1 MHIILASKSP
11 RRKEIL
17 QTLNI
22 PFTIVTANTD
32 ECSTQTDPALLVE
45 QLSLQKAQD
54 VQDLLDAQ
62 DKLEPDTLIIASDT
76 VVALNGEILGKPKD
90 RDDARRM
97 IRSLQNTTHH
107 VLSGIALCYFD
118 AQKYRKGAV
127 SHASTAVH
135 FGPMSDADIALY
147 LDSGEPYDKAGAY
160 AIQGLAG
167 RWITGIEGDYFNV
180 VGLPVNV
187 MCDLCKQA
195 FDIDLLRVSQ

>member
-1 MHIILASKSP
+1 MQVILASKSP

-17 QTLNI
+17 ETLGI
-22 PFTIVTANTD
+22 SFIILTADTD
-32 ECSTQTDPALLVE
+32 EKSDQKDPALLVE

-54 VQDLLDAQ
+54 VQNMLDSQ
-62 DKLEPDTLIIASDT
+62 DKLLPDTLIIASDT

-90 RDDARRM
+90 REDARRM
-97 IRSLQNTTHH
+97 IKGLQNTAHH
-107 VLSGIALCYFD
+107 VLSGIALCYID
-118 AQKYRKGAV
+118 AEGNRKGAF

-135 FGPMSDADIALY
+135 FGPMSDADIELY
-147 LDSGEPYDKAGAY
+147 LDSGEPFDKAGAY

-187 MCDLCKQA
+187 MCDLAQSA
-195 FDIDLLRVSQ
+195 FGIDLLRL

>member
-1 MHIILASKSP
+1 MQVILASKSP

-17 QTLNI
+17 EMLGV
-22 PFTIVTANTD
+22 PFTIVTADTD
-32 ECSTQTDPALLVE
+32 EHSDQTDPALLVE
-45 QLSLQKAQD
+45 QLALQKAQD

-62 DKLEPDTLIIASDT
+62 DKLVSDTLIIASDT
-76 VVALNGEILGKPKD
+76 VVALNGEILGKPQN
-90 RDDARRM
+90 RADARRM
-97 IRSLQNTTHH
+97 ISGLQNTAHH
-107 VLSGIALCYFD
+107 VLSGIAFCYVD
-118 AQKYRKGAV
+118 AQGNRKGAV

-135 FGPMSDADIALY
+135 FGPMSDEDIELY

-187 MCDLCKQA
+187 MCELCLQA
-195 FDIDLLRVSQ
+195 FGIDLLRL

>member
-1 MHIILASKSP
+1 MQIILASKSP

-17 QTLNI
+17 ETLGLS
-22 PFTIVTANTD
+22 FTIITANTD
-32 ECSTQTDPALLVE
+32 EHSDQTDPALLVE
-45 QLSLQKAQD
+45 QLALQKAQD
-54 VQDLLDAQ
+54 VQNMLDAQ
-62 DKLEPDTLIIASDT
+62 DKLQPNTLIIASDT
-76 VVALNGEILGKPKD
+76 VVALNGEILGKPHD

-97 IRSLQNTTHH
+97 ISGLQNTTHH
-107 VLSGIALCYFD
+107 VLSGIALCYID
-118 AQKYRKGAV
+118 AQGNRKGAY

-147 LDSGEPYDKAGAY
+147 LDSNEPYDKAGAY

-187 MCDLCKQA
+187 MCDLAKSSLG
-195 FDIDLLRVSQ
+195 IDLLRL

>member
-1 MHIILASKSP
+1 MQVILASKSP

-17 QTLNI
+17 QTLGI
-22 PFTIVTANTD
+22 SFTIVTADTD
-32 ECSTQTDPALLVE
+32 ESSDQTDPALLVE

-54 VQDLLDAQ
+54 VLHVLEKKGELL
-62 DKLEPDTLIIASDT
+62 PDTLIIASDT

-90 RDDARRM
+90 REDARRM
-97 IRSLQNTTHH
+97 INGLQNTVHH
-107 VLSGIALCYFD
+107 VLSGIAFCYYD
-118 AQKYRKGAV
+118 AQGNQKQAV

-135 FGPMSDADIALY
+135 FGPMSKDDVQLY

-187 MCDLCKQA
+187 MCELAKQA
-195 FDIDLLRVSQ
+195 FGIDLLRL

>member
-17 QTLNI
+17 EMLGV
-22 PFTIVTANTD
+22 PFTVMTADTD
-32 ECSTQTDPALLVE
+32 EHSTQTDPAMLVE
-45 QLSLQKAQD
+45 QLALQKATD
-54 VQDLLDAQ
+54 VQDMLDAQ
-62 DKLEPDTLIIASDT
+62 DKLQPGTLIIASDT
-76 VVALNGEILGKPKD
+76 VVALNGEILGKPRD

-97 IRSLQNTTHH
+97 IKGLQNTTHH
-107 VLSGIALCYFD
+107 VLSGIAFCYVD
-118 AQKYRKGAV
+118 ADGNRKGAY

-135 FGPMSDADIALY
+135 FGPMSDEDVELY
-147 LDSGEPYDKAGAY
+147 ISSDEPYDKAGAY

-187 MCDLCKQA
+187 MCELAKAA
-195 FDIDLLRVSQ
+195 FGIDLLRL

>member
-1 MHIILASKSP
+1 MKVILASKSP

-17 QTLNI
+17 ETLGV
-22 PFTIVTANTD
+22 PFTIMTADTD
-32 ECSTQTDPALLVE
+32 ECSDQTDPALLVE

-54 VQDLLDAQ
+54 VQNMLDAQ
-62 DKLEPDTLIIASDT
+62 DKLLPDTLIIASDT
-76 VVALNGEILGKPKD
+76 VVALNGEILGKPHD
-90 RDDARRM
+90 RADARRM
-97 IRSLQNTTHH
+97 IKGLQNTTHH
-107 VLSGIALCYFD
+107 VLSGIAFCYID
-118 AQKYRKGAV
+118 AKGNRKGAV

-135 FGPMSDADIALY
+135 FGPMSDADVELY

-187 MCDLCKQA
+187 MCDLAQRA
-195 FDIDLLRVSQ
+195 FGIDLLRL

>member
-1 MHIILASKSP
+1 MQVILASKSP

-17 QTLNI
+17 QTLGI
-22 PFTIVTANTD
+22 SFTIVTADTD
-32 ECSTQTDPALLVE
+32 ESSNQTNPALLVE

-54 VQDLLDAQ
+54 VLHVLEKKGELL
-62 DKLEPDTLIIASDT
+62 PDTLIIASDT

-90 RDDARRM
+90 REDARRM
-97 IRSLQNTTHH
+97 INGLQNTVHH
-107 VLSGIALCYFD
+107 VLSGIAFCYYD
-118 AQKYRKGAV
+118 AQGNQKQAV

-135 FGPMSDADIALY
+135 FGPMSKDDVQLY

-187 MCDLCKQA
+187 MCELAKQA
-195 FDIDLLRVSQ
+195 FGIDLLRL

>member
-1 MHIILASKSP
+1 MQVILASKSP

-17 QTLNI
+17 QTLDI
-22 PFTIVTANTD
+22 SFTIVTADTD
-32 ECSTQTDPALLVE
+32 ESSDQTDPALLVE

-54 VQDLLDAQ
+54 VLHVLEKKGELL
-62 DKLEPDTLIIASDT
+62 PDTLIIASDT

-90 RDDARRM
+90 REDARRM
-97 IRSLQNTTHH
+97 INGLQNTAHH
-107 VLSGIALCYFD
+107 VLSGIAFCYYD
-118 AQKYRKGAV
+118 AQGNQKQAV

-135 FGPMSDADIALY
+135 FGPMSKDDVELY

-187 MCDLCKQA
+187 MCELAKQA
-195 FDIDLLRVSQ
+195 FGIDLLRL

>member
-1 MHIILASKSP
+1 MQVILASKSP

-17 QTLNI
+17 QTLGI
-22 PFTIVTANTD
+22 SFTIVTADTD
-32 ECSTQTDPALLVE
+32 ESSDQTDPALLVE

-54 VQDLLDAQ
+54 VLHVLEKKGELL
-62 DKLEPDTLIIASDT
+62 PDTLIIASDT

-90 RDDARRM
+90 REDARRM
-97 IRSLQNTTHH
+97 INGLQNTVHH
-107 VLSGIALCYFD
+107 VLSGIAFCYYD
-118 AQKYRKGAV
+118 AQGNQKQAV

-135 FGPMSDADIALY
+135 FGPMSKDDVELY

-187 MCDLCKQA
+187 MCELAKQA
-195 FDIDLLRVSQ
+195 FGIDLLRL

>member
-1 MHIILASKSP
+1 MQVILASKSP

-17 QTLNI
+17 QTLGI
-22 PFTIVTANTD
+22 SFTIVTADTD
-32 ECSTQTDPALLVE
+32 ESSDQTDPALLVE

-54 VQDLLDAQ
+54 VLHVLEKKGELL
-62 DKLEPDTLIIASDT
+62 PDTLIIASDT

-90 RDDARRM
+90 REDARRM
-97 IRSLQNTTHH
+97 INGLQNTAHH
-107 VLSGIALCYFD
+107 VLSGIAFCYYD
-118 AQKYRKGAV
+118 AQGNQKQAV

-135 FGPMSDADIALY
+135 FGPMSKDDVQLY

-187 MCDLCKQA
+187 MCELAKQA
-195 FDIDLLRVSQ
+195 FGIDLLRL

>member
-1 MHIILASKSP
+1 MQVILASKSP

-17 QTLNI
+17 QTLGI
-22 PFTIVTANTD
+22 SFTIVTADTD
-32 ECSTQTDPALLVE
+32 ESSDQTDPALLVE

-54 VQDLLDAQ
+54 VFHVLKKRGELL
-62 DKLEPDTLIIASDT
+62 PDTLIIASDT

-90 RDDARRM
+90 REDARRM
-97 IRSLQNTTHH
+97 INGLQNTAHH
-107 VLSGIALCYFD
+107 VLSGIAFCYYD
-118 AQKYRKGAV
+118 AQGNQKQAV

-135 FGPMSDADIALY
+135 FGPMSKDDVELY

-187 MCDLCKQA
+187 MCELAKQA
-195 FDIDLLRVSQ
+195 FGIDLLRL

>member
-1 MHIILASKSP
+1 MQVILASKSP

-17 QTLNI
+17 EMLGV
-22 PFTIVTANTD
+22 PFTVMTADTD
-32 ECSTQTDPALLVE
+32 EHSTQTDPALLVE
-45 QLSLQKAQD
+45 QLALQKATD

-62 DKLEPDTLIIASDT
+62 NALAPDTLIIASDT
-76 VVALNGEILGKPKD
+76 VVALGGEILGKPQD
-90 RDDARRM
+90 RADARRM
-97 IRSLQNTTHH
+97 ITGLQNTAHH
-107 VLSGIALCYFD
+107 VLSGIAFCYFD
-118 AQKYRKGAV
+118 KEGNRKGAV

-135 FGPMSDADIALY
+135 FGPMSKEDIELY

-195 FDIDLLRVSQ
+195 FGIDLLRI

>member
-1 MHIILASKSP
+1 MQVILASKSP

-17 QTLNI
+17 QTLGI
-22 PFTIVTANTD
+22 SFTIVTADTD
-32 ECSTQTDPALLVE
+32 ESSDQTDPALLVE

-54 VQDLLDAQ
+54 VFHVLEKKGELL
-62 DKLEPDTLIIASDT
+62 PDTLIIASDT

-90 RDDARRM
+90 REDARRM
-97 IRSLQNTTHH
+97 INGLQNTVHH
-107 VLSGIALCYFD
+107 VLSGIAFCYYD
-118 AQKYRKGAV
+118 AQGNQKQAV

-135 FGPMSDADIALY
+135 FGPMSEDDVRLY

-187 MCDLCKQA
+187 MCELAKQA
-195 FDIDLLRVSQ
+195 FGIDLLRL